1 MAANS
6 VVAPMPVP
14 RCSTLFSPSKH
25 RASRS
30 KRNTLALARVVVSVM
45 ERELSQ
51 EAQRRWK
58 VQLDEA
64 LGETFFGPL
73 KAPKGGCRGSI
84 EKRAAPP
91 TQESA
96 CGTVLAWA
104 PRHTKLALLILAAFQ
119 HKNELLAD
127 GKPVLLSSLTADG
140 RVLSKIM
147 VKRTIAWIQQTQPEA
162 FAASGELTR
171 EQLGDMIPLQK
182 VVGRT
187 SADVFAYV
195 QSIVMHDAGGVDGAR
210 WRCARASQHRPASIG
225 SRDPWERNRALRK
238 RPRTFRGGS
247 RQDPCL
253 LRRRR
258 RCRRVTVDGAMER
271 ETVRA
276 RCIRDD

>member
-127 GKPVLLSSLTADG
+127 GKPALLSSLTADG
-140 RVLSKIM
+140 KVLSKIM
-147 VKRTIAWIQQTQPEA
+147 AKRTIAWIQQTQPEA

-171 EQLGDMIPLQK
+171 EQLGDMIRLQK

-195 QSIVMHDAGGVDGAR
+195 QSIVMRDAGGVDGGVVLELHNTDQR
-210 WRCARASQHRPASIG
+210 LSGLETRG
-225 SRDPWERNRALRK
+225 SGIVLCEKGLELFEGVVAKTLAC
-238 RPRTFRGGS
+238 FAG
-247 RQDPCL
+247 
-253 LRRRR
+253 
-258 RCRRVTVDGAMER
+258 VDGAE
-271 ETVRA
+271 E
-276 RCIRDD
+276 